1 MDNNTKEWILH
12 IDGDAFFASVEV
24 SRRPDLFGKPVVVG
38 EERGIATALTY
49 PAKNLGIKRGDPIF
63 KIKREYKDV
72 TILSS
77 HFELYRKFAKNLAE
91 ILIPEVNDFEA
102 YSIDECFATI
112 HGSCQDVQEK
122 VKKLKK
128 IIQSKLG
135 ITYSFGV
142 STTKTLAKVASKLN
156 KPDGSCFLM
165 TEADIKNALEK
176 TKVENL
182 WGIGWATNRKLQRYK
197 VKTANDLLKFI
208 NSDRSNNLKKDFS
221 KNFFQT
227 YDELC
232 GIKHF
237 EVGGENAHK
246 KSIQSTRTFLQ
257 ATNIKKTLVGELS
270 RNVEIACS
278 ELRNADLKTNKVYIF
293 LKPKDK
299 GQKYF
304 EKVFDL
310 QNYTSLDSVILKNI
324 EQAFDE
330 LNSTRPVVYKKS
342 GVIMLNLVKEDEIP
356 EDLFNTQIDSN
367 KVENKLT
374 SLVDGLRNKYGFG
387 IISLATS
394 LETNNN
400 RGKDYERRHVTDNY
414 EHGLPYPFLGIINK

>member
-1 MDNNTKEWILH
+1 MPKKWILH

-49 PAKNLGIKRGDPIF
+49 PAKNLGIKRGDAIF

-77 HFELYRKFAKNLAE
+77 HFELYRKFAHNLAD
-91 ILIPEVNDFEA
+91 ILIPEVDEFEA

-112 HGSCQDVQEK
+112 HGNCQEVEEK
-122 VKKLKK
+122 VKRLKTM
-128 IIQSKLG
+128 IQSKLG

-142 STTKTLAKVASKLN
+142 STTKTLAKVASKFN
-156 KPDGSCFLM
+156 KPNGLCFLM
-165 TEADIKNALEK
+165 NEADIKNALEK

-182 WGIGWATNRKLQRYK
+182 WGVGWATDKK
-197 VKTANDLLKFI
+197 VKIHNIKSALDFI
-208 NSDRSNNLKKDFS
+208 NSDLKSILKS
-221 KNFFQT
+221 SYNKNIFET
-227 YDELC
+227 YEELC

-237 EVGGENAHK
+237 EVGGKNAHK

-257 ATNIKKTLVGELS
+257 ATNIKKTLTGELS

-278 ELRNADLKTNKVYIF
+278 ELRSAKLKTNKIFVF
-293 LKPKDK
+293 LKPKER

-310 QNYTSLDSVILKNI
+310 PFFTNSDTTALKYI

-330 LNSTRPVVYKKS
+330 LNSTQQVVYKKS
-342 GVIMLNLVKEDEIP
+342 GVIMLNLLKENEIP
-356 EDLFNTQIDSN
+356 EDLFNTQVTIN
-367 KVENKLT
+367 KDESKIT
-374 SLVDGLRNKYGFG
+374 SLVDSLRNKYGFG
-387 IISLATS
+387 IIGLATS
-394 LETNNN
+394 LETTNN
-400 RGKDYERRHVTDNY
+400 RGKDYDRRHVADNY
-414 EHGLPYPFLGIINK
+414 EHGLPYPFLGIIK

>member
-1 MDNNTKEWILH
+1 MNNQWILH

-49 PAKNLGIKRGDPIF
+49 SAKNLGIKRGDPIF

-77 HFELYRKFAKNLAE
+77 HFELYRKFAHNLAE
-91 ILIPEVNDFEA
+91 ILIPEVDDFEA
-102 YSIDECFATI
+102 YSIDECFATVT
-112 HGSCQDVQEK
+112 GSCQDVQEK
-122 VKKLKK
+122 VKKLKTMV
-128 IIQSKLG
+128 QRKLG

-156 KPDGSCFLM
+156 KPDGLCFLM
-165 TEADIKNALEK
+165 NDSDIKNALET

-182 WGIGWATNRKLQRYK
+182 WGIGWATDKK
-197 VKTANDLLKFI
+197 VKMHNIKSALDFI
-208 NSDRSNNLKKDFS
+208 NADLKSILKS
-221 KNFFQT
+221 AYNKNIFQT
-227 YDELC
+227 YEELC

-257 ATNIKKTLVGELS
+257 GTNVKKTLIGELS

-278 ELRNADLKTNKVYIF
+278 ELRSAKLKTNKIFVF
-293 LKPKDK
+293 LKPKEK

-310 QNYTSLDSVILKNI
+310 PFYTSCDTAALKYI

-330 LNSTRPVVYKKS
+330 LNMGQQVVYKKS
-342 GVIMLNLVKEDEIP
+342 GVIMLNLLKEAEIP
-356 EDLFNTQIDSN
+356 EDLFNTQIN
-367 KVENKLT
+367 QNINENKIT
-374 SLVDGLRNKYGFG
+374 GLVDSLRNKYGFG
-387 IISLATS
+387 IIGLATS

-400 RGKDYERRHVTDNY
+400 RGRDYDRRHVTDNY
-414 EHGLPYPFLGIINK
+414 EHGLPYPFLGIINR